1 MGGAHAD
8 RWLTISCDDVSRC
21 RVERYRSQRK
31 EEGRFGRV
39 DECTE
44 RHDVV
49 EDNRATT
56 LMYGWPKKFTY
67 IVWSVSCMRRDTPTS
82 IELHKA
88 ACIYIYGRVV

>member
-1 MGGAHAD
+1 MVAVGGAHAD
-8 RWLTISCDDVSRC
+8 RWLTISCDDVPRS

-31 EEGRFGRV
+31 EEGRFGHV

-56 LMYGWPKKFTY
+56 LTYGQKFY
-67 IVWSVSCMRRDTPTS
+67 VHC
-82 IELHKA
+82 LK
-88 ACIYIYGRVV
+88 RVVYYASQHADIY